1 LNAAAPGAFAPFR
14 HRTFAVLWTAAL
26 LSNIGSWM
34 HDTAAGWL
42 MTTLTPSPAWVSLV
56 QAATTL
62 PVCLLCIPAGTLADR
77 MDRRHL
83 LLAAQA
89 LQLALALTLFVLTY
103 AGLTT
108 PLVLIGITFVLGI
121 GTAVTSPSWQAILPS
136 LVPRN
141 DLPPAVALHAV
152 GMNISRAIGPA
163 VGGLIIV
170 AAGVAWPFF
179 VNAVSFVTILWAL
192 WWWKSAPP
200 PPHALNESFI
210 ASMRAAFAHGASNVP
225 LRNTLLRSVFFYVF
239 GSCYWAL
246 LPLVARTQ
254 LHGTARLYG
263 ILVGAIGVGAVSGAV
278 LLPPIRRALGL
289 DGTVIAGTLGT
300 IVAMSL
306 YATVHVP
313 ALGVVASLVAG
324 LSWLAA
330 LSSLN
335 VAAQLAVPDHMRAR
349 GMALYTAVFY
359 GCLALGSIG
368 WGQVATHLGLT
379 RALLLSCAGA
389 LLMLLP
395 GRALRLQKR

>member
-1 LNAAAPGAFAPFR
+1 LNAVLPGAFSPFR

-42 MTTLTPSPAWVSLV
+42 MTTLAPTPAWVALV

-62 PVCLLCIPAGTLADR
+62 PVCLLSIPAGTLADR

-89 LQLALALTLFVLTY
+89 LQLLLALTLFAVTY
-103 AGLTT
+103 AGLAT
-108 PLVLIGITFVLGI
+108 PHLLIAITFGLGI
-121 GTAVTSPSWQAILPS
+121 GTAVTSPAWQAILPA
-136 LVPRN
+136 LVPRTH
-141 DLPPAVALHAV
+141 LPPAVSLHAV

-163 VGGLIIV
+163 VGGVIIV
-170 AAGVAWPFF
+170 AAGIAWPFF
-179 VNAVSFVTILWAL
+179 VNAVSFLAILAAL
-192 WWWKSAPP
+192 WWWKAAPP
-200 PPHALNESFI
+200 APRALNESFL
-210 ASMRAAFAHGASNVP
+210 ASMRAAFTHAASNHA
-225 LRNTLLRSVFFYVF
+225 LRNTLLRSMLFYLF

-246 LPLVARTQ
+246 LPLVARVQ

-263 ILVGAIGVGAVSGAV
+263 ILVGAIGVGAVSGAI
-278 LLPPIRRALGL
+278 LLPPLRRRLGL
-289 DGTVIAGTLGT
+289 DGTVVAGTLGT

-306 YATVHVP
+306 YATVREP
-313 ALGVVASLVAG
+313 AFGVIASLVAG
-324 LSWLAA
+324 LAWLAT

-368 WGQVATHLGLT
+368 WGQVATRLGLT
-379 RALLLSCAGA
+379 ATLLVSSAGA
-389 LLMLLP
+389 LLMLVP
-395 GRALRLQKR
+395 ARALRLQKR